1 MIVGLAVDLH
11 PSQFYQEMKL
21 VSVGAFEVKLREHG
35 GKIINTIRGRSMKG
49 QNSDTRWR
57 QILFDCESLTPI
69 ARIATHKFLLVRI
82 LTCSMFYFCNVT
94 LLERFSRCRVGSL
107 SVAVLVQLPFPRLL
121 SD

>member
-57 QILFDCESLTPI
+57 QILFDSESLTPI

-82 LTCSMFYFCNVT
+82 LTCSMF
-94 LLERFSRCRVGSL
+94 SISAMSL
-107 SVAVLVQLPFPRLL
+107 C
-121 SD
+121 